1 MTIHNLDYL
10 FRPSSVALFGA
21 SEGPGSVGATVA
33 ANLLSGGFNG
43 SIWFVNPKHKEVQ
56 GQPCYASTDE
66 LPGAPD
72 LAVIAIPAPAI
83 PELIAALGEKGCRA
97 AVVLS
102 AGVEGE
108 LETQMLEAAREHG
121 LRILGPNC
129 IGLLL
134 GGVGLNASFSHTA
147 PIPGDLAI
155 VSQSGALLTSVL
167 DWANGRQIG
176 FSVMASVGNMADV
189 DFGDMLDYLAGDVSS
204 KAILLYMEGIKHA
217 PKFMS
222 AARRAARSKPVIVI
236 KTGRHETAAK
246 AAASHTGALAGS
258 DKVYDAAF
266 RRAGVLR
273 VPDLDELFIA
283 AETAERIGTIPGE
296 RLTILTNG
304 GGAGVLAADA
314 LADEDGELAEL
325 SDTTKEALDAILP
338 ATWSGANPVD
348 IIGDAGPE
356 RYKTAMS
363 TLLDDRETEAVLV
376 MNCPQALASSEDT
389 AGAVIEAVNEKR
401 KTGRR
406 TPVVTNW
413 LGAEAAAK
421 ARQMFADNDIPSF
434 ETPRQAVR
442 GFMHLVHYSRA
453 QKELMRAPPMLPRPL
468 SFDSDAAQTQIDDVL
483 KAGRSMMT
491 EPEAK
496 RLLQAYNVPV
506 VPAYEAGTPEEVR
519 AAAEDILKGYSAVV
533 LKIVSEDI
541 SHKSDVGGV
550 RLDIASADRAAQA
563 AEQML
568 ERIGRERPGAQ
579 IDGISVQPMIH
590 GKLAH
595 ELIVGMTEDATFG
608 PVMLFGAGG
617 TAVEVVKDT
626 AMALPP
632 LDLKLAQDLIRET
645 RISRLL
651 RGYRDRP
658 AADMDAIALTLVKV
672 SYLVSQHPEI
682 RELDINPLR
691 ADENG
696 AVALDARVVLADAE
710 KSPRT
715 PTAIRPYPHE
725 WEKTV
730 PIENYGEVFIRPI
743 RPDDEHLYEDMI
755 ARMDQNDLRLR
766 FFSPQRHLSRKFLA
780 RLTQIDY
787 GREIAFVALTPSED
801 EMLGVARF
809 FADPDYTK
817 AEYAVMTRSDFKG
830 RGLGW
835 QLMRQLID
843 YAKAEGLERLYGSVL
858 SENVTMLRMCQ
869 QLGFNTRH
877 DPEDPSIFQVEL
889 PLNSPGDG
897 GG

>member
-1 MTIHNLDYL
+1 MTIQNLDYM
-10 FRPSSVALFGA
+10 FRPASVALFGA
-21 SEGPGSVGATVA
+21 SERPGSVGATVA

-43 SIWFVNPKHKEVQ
+43 PVWFVNPKHKEVQ
-56 GQPCYASTDE
+56 GQRCYASTEE
-66 LPGAPD
+66 LPGKPD

-83 PELIAALGEKGCRA
+83 PELIAALGDKGCRA

-102 AGVEGE
+102 AGIEGD
-108 LETQMLEAAREHG
+108 LETKMLEAARPHG

-129 IGLLL
+129 IGLLM
-134 GGVGLNASFSHTA
+134 GGSGLNASFSHAA
-147 PIPGDLAI
+147 PIPGDIAL

-176 FSVMASVGNMADV
+176 FSLMASVGNMADV

-204 KAILLYMEGIKHA
+204 KAVLLYMEGIKHA

-236 KTGRHETAAK
+236 KTGRHASAAK

-258 DKVYDAAF
+258 DQVYDAAF

-283 AETAERIGTIPGE
+283 AETVERIGTLPGE

-314 LADEDGELAEL
+314 LADQDGELTDL
-325 SDTTKEALDAILP
+325 SDETRAALDKVLP
-338 ATWSGANPVD
+338 ATWSGGNPVD
-348 IIGDAGPE
+348 IIGDAGAE
-356 RYKTAMS
+356 RYKNAMKI
-363 TLLDDRETEAVLV
+363 LLEDADTDAILV

-389 AGAVIEAVNEKR
+389 ARAVIEAVKETKR
-401 KTGRR
+401 PGQRK
-406 TPVVTNW
+406 PVVANW
-413 LGAEAAAK
+413 LGSVAAAK
-421 ARQMFADNDIPSF
+421 AREMFAENDIPSF
-434 ETPRQAVR
+434 ETPGQSIG
-442 GFMHLVHYSRA
+442 GFMNLVHYSRA
-453 QKELMRAPPMLPRPL
+453 QHELMRAPPMLPRPL
-468 SFDSDAAQTQIDDVL
+468 SFDADGAKTQISKVL
-483 KAGRSMMT
+483 EAGRSMMT

-496 RLLQAYNVPV
+496 RLLQAYDIPV
-506 VPAYEAGTPEEVR
+506 VPAYEAATPEDVR
-519 AAAEDILKGYSAVV
+519 KAASELLKDHAAVV
-533 LKIVSEDI
+533 LKIVSDDI

-550 RLDIASADRAAQA
+550 RLDIDS
-563 AEQML
+563 AEQAQSAAREML
-568 ERIGRERPGAQ
+568 ERIGEARPGAR

-595 ELIVGMTEDATFG
+595 ELIVGMSEDETFG
-608 PVMLFGAGG
+608 PVLMFGAGG

-632 LDLKLAQDLIRET
+632 LDLKLAHDVIRET

-651 RGYRDRP
+651 SGYRDRP
-658 AADMDAIALTLVKV
+658 AADMDAIALTLVKI
-672 SYLVSQHPEI
+672 SYLISQHPEI

-696 AVALDARVVLADAE
+696 AVALDARVVLA
-710 KSPRT
+710 KSDGHPRT
-715 PTAIRPYPHE
+715 PMAIRPYPHE
-725 WEKTV
+725 WEKT
-730 PIENYGEVFIRPI
+730 ITLDTYGEVFIRPI
-743 RPDDEHLYEDMI
+743 RPDDEKLYEEMI
-755 ARMDQNDLRLR
+755 ARMDEGDLRLR
-766 FFSPQRHLSRKFLA
+766 FFSPQRHMSRKFLA

-787 GREIAFVALTPSED
+787 GREIAFVALTPSEN

-809 FADPDYTK
+809 FADPDYQK
-817 AEYAVMTRSDFKG
+817 AEYAVMTRSDLKG

-835 QLMRQLID
+835 QLMRHLID
-843 YAKAEGLERLYGSVL
+843 YARAEGLERLYGSVL

-869 QLGFNTRH
+869 QLGFKTGR
-877 DPEDPSIFQVEL
+877 DPEDPTIFKVEL
-889 PLNSPGDG
+889 SLNGPGQAG
-897 GG
+897 A

>member
-1 MTIHNLDYL
+1 MTIFNLDYM

-21 SEGPGSVGATVA
+21 SERPGSVGATVA
-33 ANLLSGGFNG
+33 ANLISGGFNG
-43 SIWFVNPKHKEVQ
+43 PVWLVNPKHNEVQ
-56 GQPCYASTDE
+56 GQRCYASADD
-66 LPGAPD
+66 LPGTPD
-72 LAVIAIPAPAI
+72 LAVIAVPAAAVPG
-83 PELIAALGEKGCRA
+83 LIAQLGAKGCRA
-97 AVVLS
+97 AIVLT
-102 AGVEGE
+102 AGIEGE
-108 LETQMLEAAREHG
+108 LETTMLEAARAHG

-129 IGLLL
+129 IGLLM
-134 GGVGLNASFSHTA
+134 GASGLNASFSHTA
-147 PIPGDLAI
+147 ALSGDLAI

-176 FSVMASVGNMADV
+176 FSLMASIGNMADI

-204 KAILLYMEGIKHA
+204 KAILLYIEGIKHA

-236 KTGRHETAAK
+236 KTGRNESAAK

-283 AETAERIGTIPGE
+283 AETADRIGAIPGE

-304 GGAGVLAADA
+304 GGVGVLAADA
-314 LADEDGELAEL
+314 LADEDGELAVL
-325 SDTTKEALDAILP
+325 SDETREKLNNVLP

-348 IIGDAGPE
+348 IIGDAGPD
-356 RYKTAMS
+356 RYKNALS
-363 TLLDDRETEAVLV
+363 ALLAAPETEAVLV
-376 MNCPQALASSEDT
+376 MNCPTALASSESI
-389 AGAVIEAVNEKR
+389 ARAVIEAVNER
-401 KTGRR
+401 PGGRR
-406 TPVVTNW
+406 VPVVTNW
-413 LGAEAAAK
+413 LGSVASAK
-421 ARQMFADNDIPSF
+421 AREMFAQNDIPTF

-453 QKELMRAPPMLPRPL
+453 QKELMRAPPMLPRQM
-468 SFDSDAAQTQIDDVL
+468 SFNSDAAQRQIDDVL
-483 KAGRSMMT
+483 AAGRSMMT

-496 RLLQAYNVPV
+496 KLLECYDIPV
-506 VPAYEAGTPEEVR
+506 VPAFTVGTPDEARE
-519 AAAEDILKGYSAVV
+519 AASEILKDYPAVV
-533 LKIVSEDI
+533 LKIVSEEI

-550 RLDIASADRAAQA
+550 RLDISSAERAGQVAGEMLDSIGA
-563 AEQML
+563 A
-568 ERIGRERPGAQ
+568 RPDAR
-579 IDGISVQPMIH
+579 IDGISVQPMIR

-595 ELIVGMTEDATFG
+595 ELIVGMTEDNTFG
-608 PVMLFGAGG
+608 PVILFGAGG

-632 LDLKLAQDLIRET
+632 LDLKLAEDLIRET

-651 RGYRDRP
+651 KGYRDRP
-658 AADMDAIALTLVKV
+658 AADMGAIALTLVKV
-672 SYLVSQHPEI
+672 SYLVAQHPQI

-696 AVALDARVVLADAE
+696 AVALDARVVLADQKKA
-710 KSPRT
+710 PRT
-715 PTAIRPYPHE
+715 PMAIRPYPHE
-725 WEKTV
+725 WEKKITL
-730 PIENYGEVFIRPI
+730 ESLGEVVIRPI
-743 RPDDEHLYEDMI
+743 RPDDEQLYEDMI

-766 FFSPQRHLSRKFLA
+766 FFSPQRHMSRKFLA

-787 GREIAFVALTPSED
+787 AREIAFVALKPSED

-809 FADPDYTK
+809 FADPDYRK
-817 AEYAVMTRSDFKG
+817 AEYAVMTRSDLKG
-830 RGLGW
+830 HGLGW

-869 QLGFNTRH
+869 QLGFTTRH
-877 DPEDPSIFQVEL
+877 DPEDPSIFKVEL
-889 PLNSPGDG
+889 PLNSGHSG
-897 GG
+897 G

>member
-1 MTIHNLDYL
+1 MTIRNLDSM
-10 FRPSSVALFGA
+10 FRPASVALFGA
-21 SEGPGSVGATVA
+21 SERPGSVGATVA
-33 ANLLSGGFNG
+33 ANLQSGGFNG
-43 SIWFVNPKHKEVQ
+43 PIWFVNPKHSEVQ
-56 GQPCYASTDE
+56 GQPCYASAED
-66 LPGAPD
+66 LPGRPD
-72 LAVIAIPAPAI
+72 LAVIAIPAAHI
-83 PELIAALGEKGCRA
+83 PDLIAGLGTKGCRA
-97 AVVLS
+97 AVVMS

-108 LETQMLEAAREHG
+108 LETKMLEAARPHG

-129 IGLLL
+129 IGILM
-134 GGVGLNASFSHTA
+134 GGSGLNASFSHTA

-155 VSQSGALLTSVL
+155 ISQSGALLTSVL

-176 FSVMASVGNMADV
+176 FSLMASVGNMADV

-204 KAILLYMEGIKHA
+204 KAVLIYMEGIKHA
-217 PKFMS
+217 AKFMS

-236 KTGRHETAAK
+236 KTGRHESAAK

-283 AETAERIGTIPGE
+283 AETAQRIGAIPGE

-304 GGAGVLAADA
+304 GGVGVLAADA
-314 LADEDGELAEL
+314 LADENGELAEL
-325 SDTTKEALDAILP
+325 SAETKDALDEILP
-338 ATWSGANPVD
+338 ATWSGGNPVD
-348 IIGDAGPE
+348 IIGDAGAD
-356 RYKTAMS
+356 RYKHSMNV
-363 TLLDDRETEAVLV
+363 LLQDQATEAILV
-376 MNCPQALASSEDT
+376 MNCPQAVASSDET
-389 AGAVIEAVNEKR
+389 AQAVIEAVNQTKGPGWR
-401 KTGRR
+401 K
-406 TPVVTNW
+406 PVVANW
-413 LGAEAAAK
+413 LGAQAAAK
-421 ARQMFADNDIPSF
+421 ARQMFAENDIPSF

-453 QKELMRAPPMLPRPL
+453 QTELMRAPPMLPRQL
-468 SFDSDAAQTQIDDVL
+468 SFDSDEAHEQIKAVL
-483 KAGRSMMT
+483 AAGRSMMT

-496 RLLQAYNVPV
+496 RLLQAYDVPV

-519 AAAEDILKGYSAVV
+519 TAADAILKAYSAVV
-533 LKIVSEDI
+533 LKIISDDI

-568 ERIGRERPGAQ
+568 ARIGEARPDAR
-579 IDGISVQPMIH
+579 IEGISVQPMIH

-595 ELIVGMTEDATFG
+595 ELIVGMTEEATFG
-608 PVMLFGAGG
+608 PVIMFGAGG

-632 LDLKLAQDLIRET
+632 LDLKLAHDLIRET

-658 AADMDAIALTLVKV
+658 AADMDAIALTLVKI

-696 AVALDARVVLADAE
+696 AVALDARVVLASAAQE
-710 KSPRT
+710 PRA
-715 PTAIRPYPHE
+715 PMAIRPYPHE
-725 WEKTV
+725 WEKTLTL
-730 PIENYGEVFIRPI
+730 EGWGEVFIRPI
-743 RPDDEHLYEDMI
+743 RPDDEALYEQMI
-755 ARMDQNDLRLR
+755 ARMDSGDLRLR

-787 GREIAFVALTPSED
+787 GREIAFVALTPAET
-801 EMLGVARF
+801 EMLGVVRF
-809 FADPDYTK
+809 YADPDYRR
-817 AEYAVMTRSDFKG
+817 AEYAVMTRSDLKG

-835 QLMRQLID
+835 QLMRHLIE

-858 SENVTMLRMCQ
+858 SENVTMLRMCR
-869 QLGFNTRH
+869 QLGFQTRH
-877 DPEDPSIFQVEL
+877 DPEDPTVFQVEL
-889 PLNSPGDG
+889 PLNATDKAG
-897 GG
+897 G

>member
-21 SEGPGSVGATVA
+21 SERRGSVGATVA
-33 ANLLSGGFNG
+33 ANLLAGGFNG
-43 SIWFVNPKHKEVQ
+43 PIWFVNPKYEQVQ
-56 GQPCYASTDE
+56 GRPCYASVE
-66 LPGAPD
+66 ALPGTPD
-72 LAVIAIPAPAI
+72 LAVVAIPPQAVPG
-83 PELIAALGEKGCRA
+83 LIAAVGNKGCRA
-97 AVVLS
+97 AIVLT
-102 AGVEGE
+102 AGIEGE
-108 LETQMLEAAREHG
+108 LETKMLQAARPHG

-134 GGVGLNASFSHTA
+134 GGSGLNASFSHTA
-147 PIPGDLAI
+147 PIPGDLAM

-176 FSVMASVGNMADV
+176 FSLMASVGNMADI

-204 KAILLYMEGIKHA
+204 KAVLLYMEGIKHA

-283 AETAERIGTIPGE
+283 AEIADRIGALQGE
-296 RLTILTNG
+296 HLTILTNG

-314 LADEDGELAEL
+314 LADENGELTKL
-325 SDTTKEALDAILP
+325 SDETKAKLDAVLP
-338 ATWSGANPVD
+338 PTWSGANPVD
-348 IIGDAGPE
+348 IIGDAGAD
-356 RYKTAMS
+356 RYRQAMS
-363 TLLDDRETEAVLV
+363 ALLAEPETEAVLV

-389 AGAVIEAVNEKR
+389 ARAVIEAVNEKR
-401 KTGRR
+401 QAGRR
-406 TPVVTNW
+406 VPVVTNW
-413 LGAEAAAK
+413 LGAQAAAK
-421 ARQMFADNDIPSF
+421 ARELFAENDIPTF

-453 QKELMRAPPMLPRPL
+453 QKELMRAPPMLPRQL
-468 SFDSDAAQTQIDDVL
+468 SFDSEAAQKQIDRVL
-483 KAGRSMMT
+483 AAGRSMMT

-496 RLLQAYNVPV
+496 RLLQAYGVPI
-506 VPAYEAGTPEEVR
+506 VPAYEAKTPGEVHL
-519 AAAEDILKGYSAVV
+519 AAREILKEYSAVV
-533 LKIVSEDI
+533 LKIISDDI

-550 RLDIASADRAAQA
+550 RLDITSAERAAKA
-563 AEQML
+563 AEEMI
-568 ERIGRERPGAQ
+568 ERIGKARPDAR
-579 IDGISVQPMIH
+579 IEGISVQPMIH

-595 ELIVGMTEDATFG
+595 ELIIGMSEDATFG
-608 PVMLFGAGG
+608 PVIMFGAGG

-658 AADMDAIALTLVKV
+658 AADMDAIALTLVKI
-672 SYLVSQHPEI
+672 SYLVAQHPEI

-691 ADENG
+691 ADDTG
-696 AVALDARVVLADAE
+696 VIALDARVVLADTA
-710 KSPRT
+710 RT
-715 PTAIRPYPHE
+715 PRAPMAIRPYPHE
-725 WEKTV
+725 WEKTITLDSFGDV
-730 PIENYGEVFIRPI
+730 LIRPI
-743 RPDDEHLYEDMI
+743 RPDDEHLYETMI
-755 ARMDQNDLRLR
+755 QRMDQNDLRLR

-787 GREIAFVALTPSED
+787 GREIAFVALSPAEED
-801 EMLGVARF
+801 MLGVARF
-809 FADPDYTK
+809 FADPDYRQ
-817 AEYAVMTRSDFKG
+817 AEYAVMTRSDMKG

-835 QLMRQLID
+835 QLMRHLID

-858 SENVTMLRMCQ
+858 SENITMLRMCRE
-869 QLGFNTRH
+869 LGFQTRH
-877 DPEDPSIFQVEL
+877 DPDDPSIFQVEL
-889 PLNSPGDG
+889 ALKSPAGRSG
-897 GG
+897 

>member
-1 MTIHNLDYL
+1 MTIRNLDSM
-10 FRPSSVALFGA
+10 FRPASVALFGA
-21 SEGPGSVGATVA
+21 SERPGSVGATVA
-33 ANLLSGGFNG
+33 ANLLAGGFSG
-43 SIWFVNPKHKEVQ
+43 PIWFVNPKHKQLQ
-56 GQPCYASTDE
+56 GQPCYPSADA
-66 LPGAPD
+66 LPGTPD
-72 LAVIAIPAPAI
+72 LAVIAVPAKAV
-83 PELIAALGEKGCRA
+83 PELIGALGEKGCRA
-97 AVVLS
+97 AAVLT

-108 LETQMLEAAREHG
+108 LETRMLEAARPHG

-129 IGLLL
+129 IGLLM
-134 GGVGLNASFSHTA
+134 GGSGLNASFSHTA

-176 FSVMASVGNMADV
+176 FSLMASIGNMSDV

-204 KAILLYMEGIKHA
+204 KAILLYIEGITDA

-236 KTGRHETAAK
+236 KTGRHAAAAK
-246 AAASHTGALAGS
+246 AAASHTGALAGA
-258 DKVYDAAF
+258 DNVYDAAF

-283 AETAERIGTIPGE
+283 AETAERIGTLPGE

-314 LADEDGELAEL
+314 LIDENGELAEL
-325 SDTTKEALDAILP
+325 SDDTTAALDKILP

-348 IIGDAGPE
+348 IIGDAGAD
-356 RYKTAMS
+356 RYKQAMS
-363 TLLDDRETEAVLV
+363 TLLRAPETEAILV

-389 AGAVIEAVNEKR
+389 ARAVIEAVKENDGP
-401 KTGRR
+401 GRR
-406 TPVVTNW
+406 KPVISNW
-413 LGAEAAAK
+413 LGSIAPAR
-421 ARQMFADNDIPSF
+421 ARQMFAEADIPSF

-453 QKELMRAPPMLPRPL
+453 QAELMRAPPMLPRQL
-468 SFDSDAAQTQIDDVL
+468 SFDSSYAQTQIDAVL
-483 KAGRSMMT
+483 SAGRSMMS

-496 RLLQAYNVPV
+496 KLLQCYDVPV
-506 VPAYEAGTPEEVR
+506 VPAYTVTTPEDVR
-519 AAAEDILKGYSAVV
+519 AAADDILKDYPSVV
-533 LKIVSEDI
+533 LKIVSDEI

-550 RLDIASADRAAQA
+550 RLDIGNAERAGQVAR
-563 AEQML
+563 EML
-568 ERIGRERPGAQ
+568 EQIGKARPDAC
-579 IDGISVQPMIH
+579 IDGISVQPMIR

-595 ELIVGMTEDATFG
+595 ELIVGVSEDATFG
-608 PVMLFGAGG
+608 PVILFGAGG

-658 AADMDAIALTLVKV
+658 AADLDAIALTLVKV

-696 AVALDARVVLADAE
+696 AVALDARIVLADRT
-710 KSPRT
+710 KTPRT
-715 PTAIRPYPHE
+715 PMAIRPYPHE
-725 WEKTV
+725 WEKM
-730 PIENYGEVFIRPI
+730 ISADGLGSVFIRPI
-743 RPDDEHLYEDMI
+743 RPDDEALYEAML
-755 ARMDQNDLRLR
+755 AGMNPNDLRLR
-766 FFSPQRHLSRKFLA
+766 FFSPQKHMSRKFLA

-787 GREIAFVALTPSED
+787 GREIAFVALTPQED
-801 EMLGVARF
+801 ELLGIARF
-809 FADPDYTK
+809 FADPDYRS
-817 AEYAVMTRSDFKG
+817 AEYAVMTRSDLKG

-835 QLMRQLID
+835 HLMRHLID
-843 YAKAEGLERLYGSVL
+843 YARREGLEQLHGSVM
-858 SENVTMLRMCQ
+858 SENATMLRMCR
-869 QLGFNTRH
+869 QLGFNIRH
-877 DPEDPSIFQVEL
+877 DPDDPSIFQVVL
-889 PLNSPGDG
+889 PLNAGTANGS
-897 GG
+897 

>member
-21 SEGPGSVGATVA
+21 SERPGSVGATVA
-33 ANLLSGGFNG
+33 ANLVSGGFDG
-43 SIWFVNPKHKEVQ
+43 PVWFVNPKHKEVQ
-56 GQPCYASTDE
+56 GQPCYANTDA
-66 LPGAPD
+66 LPGTPD
-72 LAVIAIPAPAI
+72 LAVIAIPAPAV
-83 PELIAALGEKGCRA
+83 PELIAALGNKGCRA
-97 AVVLS
+97 AIVLT
-102 AGVEGE
+102 AGIEGV
-108 LETQMLEAAREHG
+108 LETEMLQAAHSHG

-129 IGLLL
+129 IGLLM
-134 GGVGLNASFSHTA
+134 GGSGLNASFSHAA

-176 FSVMASVGNMADV
+176 FSVMASVGNMADI

-204 KAILLYMEGIKHA
+204 KAILLYVEGIKHA

-236 KTGRHETAAK
+236 KTGRHESAAQ

-283 AETAERIGTIPGE
+283 AETADRIGTLQGE
-296 RLTILTNG
+296 HLTILTNG

-314 LADEDGELAEL
+314 LADENGELAEL
-325 SDTTKEALDAILP
+325 ADDTKRALDGLLP
-338 ATWSGANPVD
+338 DTWSGANPVD

-356 RYKTAMS
+356 RYKAAMS
-363 TLLDDRETEAVLV
+363 ALLAAPETEAVLV
-376 MNCPQALASSEDT
+376 MNCPTALASSEDT
-389 AGAVIEAVNEKR
+389 ARAVIEAVNEKR
-401 KTGRR
+401 QAGRR
-406 TPVVTNW
+406 VPVVTNW
-413 LGAEAAAK
+413 LGSQASAK
-421 ARQMFADNDIPSF
+421 AREMFAENDIPTF

-468 SFDSDAAQTQIDDVL
+468 AFDADAAQQQIDEVL
-483 KAGRSMMT
+483 KSGRSMMT

-496 RLLQAYNVPV
+496 RLLQAYDVPV
-506 VPAYEAGTPEEVR
+506 VPAFEARTPDDVR
-519 AAAEDILKGYSAVV
+519 AAASEILKDYPAVV
-533 LKIVSEDI
+533 LKILSHDI

-563 AEQML
+563 AEEMM
-568 ERIGRERPGAQ
+568 ERIGKERPDAR
-579 IDGISVQPMIH
+579 IDGISVQPMIY

-595 ELIVGMTEDATFG
+595 ELIVGMTEDNTFG
-608 PVMLFGAGG
+608 PVILFGAGG

-632 LDLKLAQDLIRET
+632 LDLKLAQDVIRET

-651 RGYRDRP
+651 KGYRDRP

-672 SYLVSQHPEI
+672 SYLIAQHPEI

-696 AVALDARVVLADAE
+696 AVALDARVVLADRE
-710 KSPRT
+710 KAPRT
-715 PTAIRPYPHE
+715 PMAIRPYPHE
-725 WEKTV
+725 WEKTLRL
-730 PIENYGEVFIRPI
+730 EGFGEVLIRPI
-743 RPDDEHLYEDMI
+743 RPDDEQLYEDMI
-755 ARMDQNDLRLR
+755 QRMDQNDLRLR
-766 FFSPQRHLSRKFLA
+766 FFSPQKHMSRKFLA

-787 GREIAFVALTPSED
+787 GREIAFVALTPSEE

-809 FADPDYTK
+809 FADPDYRK
-817 AEYAVMTRSDFKG
+817 AEYAVMTRSDLKG
-830 RGLGW
+830 HGLGW

-858 SENVTMLRMCQ
+858 SENVTMLRMCR

-877 DPEDPSIFQVEL
+877 DPEDPSIFKVEL
-889 PLNSPGDG
+889 PLNQSSGAE
-897 GG
+897 

>member
-21 SEGPGSVGATVA
+21 SERPGSVGATVA

-43 SIWFVNPKHKEVQ
+43 PVWFVNPKHEHVQ
-56 GQPCYASTDE
+56 GQPCYPSTDD
-66 LPGAPD
+66 LPGTPD
-72 LAVIAIPAPAI
+72 LAVIAIPAQAV

-97 AVVLS
+97 AVVLT
-102 AGVEGE
+102 AGIEGE
-108 LETQMLEAAREHG
+108 LEAKMLEAARAHG

-134 GGVGLNASFSHTA
+134 GGPGLNASFSHTA

-176 FSVMASVGNMADV
+176 FSVMASVGNMADI

-314 LADEDGELAEL
+314 LADEDGELAKL
-325 SDTTKEALDAILP
+325 SDETKAKLDEILP

-348 IIGDAGPE
+348 IIGDAGPD
-356 RYKTAMS
+356 RYKNAMA
-363 TLLDDRETEAVLV
+363 TLLADRETEAVLV

-389 AGAVIEAVNEKR
+389 AGAVIDAVNEKR

-413 LGAEAAAK
+413 LGSKAAAK

-468 SFDSDAAQTQIDDVL
+468 SFDSDAAQEQIDNVL

-506 VPAYEAGTPEEVR
+506 VPAYEAATPEEVR
-519 AAAEDILKGYSAVV
+519 AAAEDILKDYSAVV

-550 RLDIASADRAAQA
+550 RLDISSADRAAQA

-568 ERIGRERPGAQ
+568 ERIGRERPDAE

-608 PVMLFGAGG
+608 PVILFGAGG

-672 SYLVSQHPEI
+672 SYLVAQHPEI

-730 PIENYGEVFIRPI
+730 TIENYGEVFIRPI
-743 RPDDEHLYEDMI
+743 RPDDEQLYEDMI

-809 FADPDYTK
+809 FADPDYRK

-858 SENVTMLRMCQ
+858 SENVTMLRMCR

-877 DPEDPSIFQVEL
+877 DPDDPSVFQVEL
-889 PLNSPGDG
+889 PLNSTDHSDT
-897 GG
+897 

>member
-21 SEGPGSVGATVA
+21 SERPGSVGATVA

-43 SIWFVNPKHKEVQ
+43 PVWFVNPKHKNVQ

-66 LPGAPD
+66 LPGTPD
-72 LAVIAIPAPAI
+72 LAVIAIPAQAV
-83 PELIAALGEKGCRA
+83 PELIAALGNRGCRA
-97 AVVLS
+97 AIVLT
-102 AGVEGE
+102 AGIEGE
-108 LETQMLEAAREHG
+108 LETRMLEAARPHG

-129 IGLLL
+129 IGLLM
-134 GGVGLNASFSHTA
+134 GGSGLNASFSHTA

-176 FSVMASVGNMADV
+176 FSLMASVGNMADI

-204 KAILLYMEGIKHA
+204 KAILLYVEGIKNA

-236 KTGRHETAAK
+236 KTGRHETAAQ

-314 LADEDGELAEL
+314 LADEDGELSEL
-325 SDTTKEALDAILP
+325 SDDTTAKLHELLP
-338 ATWSGANPVD
+338 ETWSGANPVD
-348 IIGDAGPE
+348 IIGDAGPD
-356 RYKTAMS
+356 RYKSAMS
-363 TLLDDRETEAVLV
+363 TLLADPETEAILV
-376 MNCPQALASSEDT
+376 MNCPTALASSEDT
-389 AGAVIEAVNEKR
+389 ARAVIEAVNEQR
-401 KTGRR
+401 QAGRSA
-406 TPVVTNW
+406 PVVTNW
-413 LGAEAAAK
+413 LGSEASAK
-421 ARQMFADNDIPSF
+421 AREMFAENNIPSF

-468 SFDSDAAQTQIDDVL
+468 SFDSETAQKQIDDVV
-483 KAGRSMMT
+483 KSGRSMMT

-496 RLLQAYNVPV
+496 RLLQAYNVPI
-506 VPAYEAGTPEEVR
+506 VPAFEATTPEDVR
-519 AAAEDILKGYSAVV
+519 EAAEEILRDYSSVV
-533 LKIVSEDI
+533 LKILSHDI

-550 RLDIASADRAAQA
+550 RLDISSAERAAKA
-563 AEQML
+563 AEEMM
-568 ERIGRERPGAQ
+568 ERIGKERPDAR
-579 IDGISVQPMIH
+579 IEGISVQPMIH

-595 ELIVGMTEDATFG
+595 ELIVGMTEDQTFG
-608 PVMLFGAGG
+608 PVILFGAGG

-632 LDLKLAQDLIRET
+632 LDLKLANDLIRET

-658 AADMDAIALTLVKV
+658 AADMDSIALTLVKV
-672 SYLVSQHPEI
+672 SYLIAQHPEI

-696 AVALDARVVLADAE
+696 AVALDARVVLADQN

-715 PTAIRPYPHE
+715 PMAIRPYPHE
-725 WEKTV
+725 WEKT
-730 PIENYGEVFIRPI
+730 ITLEGFGEVFIRPI
-743 RPDDEHLYEDMI
+743 RPDDEKLYEEMI
-755 ARMDQNDLRLR
+755 QRMDQNDLRLR

-809 FADPDYTK
+809 FADPDYRK
-817 AEYAVMTRSDFKG
+817 AEYAVMTRSDLKG

-835 QLMRQLID
+835 QLMRHLID

-889 PLNSPGDG
+889 PLNPSPESGD
-897 GG
+897 

>member
-1 MTIHNLDYL
+1 MTIRNLDYL

-21 SEGPGSVGATVA
+21 SEGAGSVGATVA

-43 SIWFVNPKHKEVQ
+43 PVWFVNPKHEEVQ
-56 GQPCYASTDE
+56 GQRCYASTDD

-72 LAVIAIPAPAI
+72 LAVIAIPADAI

-97 AVVLS
+97 AIVLS

-108 LETQMLEAAREHG
+108 VETRMLEAARPHG

-129 IGLLL
+129 IGLLM
-134 GGVGLNASFSHTA
+134 GGSGLNASFSHTA
-147 PIPGDLAI
+147 SIPGDLAL

-176 FSVMASVGNMADV
+176 FSLMASVGNMSDV
-189 DFGDMLDYLAGDVSS
+189 DFGDMLDYLAGDISS
-204 KAILLYMEGIKHA
+204 RAILLYMEGIKHA
-217 PKFMS
+217 GKFMS

-266 RRAGVLR
+266 RRAGILR
-273 VPDLDELFIA
+273 VPDLDDLFIA

-314 LADEDGELAEL
+314 LADENGELAQL
-325 SDTTKEALDAILP
+325 SEETTTRLDEVLP
-338 ATWSGANPVD
+338 ATWSGGNPVD
-348 IIGDAGPE
+348 IIGDAGPD
-356 RYKTAMS
+356 RYKSAMS
-363 TLLDDRETEAVLV
+363 TLLSDPETEAVLV

-389 AGAVIEAVNEKR
+389 ARAVIEAVNEK
-401 KTGRR
+401 KGPGRR
-406 TPVVTNW
+406 IPVVTNW
-413 LGAEAAAK
+413 LGAKAAAK
-421 ARQMFADNDIPSF
+421 AREIFAQADIPSF

-468 SFDSDAAQTQIDDVL
+468 SFDAEDAQKQIDDVL
-483 KAGRSMMT
+483 AAGRSMMT

-496 RLLQAYNVPV
+496 RLLQAYDIPV
-506 VPAYEAGTPEEVR
+506 VPAYTVETPGQVR
-519 AAAEDILKGYSAVV
+519 EAAADILREYSAVV
-533 LKIVSEDI
+533 LKIVSDEI

-550 RLDIASADRAAQA
+550 RLDISNAERAGQIAG
-563 AEQML
+563 EML
-568 ERIGRERPGAQ
+568 EQIRALRPDAR

-608 PVMLFGAGG
+608 PVIMFGTGG

-626 AMALPP
+626 ATALPP
-632 LDLKLAQDLIRET
+632 LDLKLAEDLIRET

-658 AADMDAIALTLVKV
+658 AADIDAIALTLVKV
-672 SYLVSQHPEI
+672 GYLIAQHPEI

-696 AVALDARVVLADAE
+696 AVALDARVVLASQDE
-710 KSPRT
+710 KPRT
-715 PTAIRPYPHE
+715 PMAIRPYPHE
-725 WEKTV
+725 WERT
-730 PIENYGEVFIRPI
+730 ITLEGWGNVFIRPI
-743 RPDDEHLYEDMI
+743 RPDDEKLYEQMI
-755 ARMDQNDLRLR
+755 QQMDPNDLRLR
-766 FFSPQRHLSRKFLA
+766 FFSPQRHMSRKFLA

-801 EMLGVARF
+801 EMLGVVRF
-809 FADPDYTK
+809 FADPDYRK
-817 AEYAVMTRSDFKG
+817 AEYAVMTRSDLKG
-830 RGLGW
+830 QGLGW
-835 QLMRQLID
+835 QLMRHLIE
-843 YAKAEGLERLYGSVL
+843 YARAEGLEQLHGSVL

-869 QLGFNTRH
+869 QLGFKTRH
-877 DPEDPSIFQVEL
+877 DPEDPSVFQVEL
-889 PLNSPGDG
+889 PLNEADASDG
-897 GG
+897 

>member
-21 SEGPGSVGATVA
+21 SEQPGSVGATVA
-33 ANLLSGGFNG
+33 ANLVSGGFNG
-43 SIWFVNPKHKEVQ
+43 PVWFVNPKHKEVQ
-56 GQPCYASTDE
+56 GQPCYANTDA
-66 LPGAPD
+66 LPGTPD
-72 LAVIAIPAPAI
+72 LAVIAIPAPAV
-83 PELIAALGEKGCRA
+83 PDLIAALGNKGCRA
-97 AVVLS
+97 AIVLT
-102 AGVEGE
+102 AGIEGE
-108 LETQMLEAAREHG
+108 LETEMLQAAHSHG

-129 IGLLL
+129 IGLLM
-134 GGVGLNASFSHTA
+134 GDSGLNASFSHTA

-176 FSVMASVGNMADV
+176 FSVMASVGNMADI

-204 KAILLYMEGIKHA
+204 KAILLYVEGIKNA

-236 KTGRHETAAK
+236 KTGRHETAAQ

-283 AETAERIGTIPGE
+283 AETADRIGTLQGE
-296 RLTILTNG
+296 QLTILTNG

-325 SDTTKEALDAILP
+325 ADDTKQALDSLLP
-338 ATWSGANPVD
+338 DTWSGANPVD

-356 RYKTAMS
+356 RYKNAMS
-363 TLLDDRETEAVLV
+363 ALLAAPETEAVLV
-376 MNCPQALASSEDT
+376 MNCPTALASSEDT
-389 AGAVIEAVNEKR
+389 ARAVIEAVNEKR
-401 KTGRR
+401 QAGRR
-406 TPVVTNW
+406 VPVVTNW
-413 LGAEAAAK
+413 LGSQASAK
-421 ARQMFADNDIPSF
+421 AREMFADNDIPTF

-468 SFDSDAAQTQIDDVL
+468 SFDADAAQKQIDDVL
-483 KAGRSMMT
+483 KSGRSMMT

-496 RLLQAYNVPV
+496 RLLQAYDVPI
-506 VPAYEAGTPEEVR
+506 VPAFEARTPDDVR
-519 AAAEDILKGYSAVV
+519 AAASEILKDYSAVV
-533 LKIVSEDI
+533 LKILSHDI

-563 AEQML
+563 AEEMM
-568 ERIGRERPGAQ
+568 ERIGKERPDAR
-579 IDGISVQPMIH
+579 IDGISVQPMIY

-595 ELIVGMTEDATFG
+595 ELIVGMTEDNTFG
-608 PVMLFGAGG
+608 PVILFGAGG

-651 RGYRDRP
+651 KGYRDRP
-658 AADMDAIALTLVKV
+658 AADMDGIALTLVKV
-672 SYLVSQHPEI
+672 SYLIAQHPEI

-696 AVALDARVVLADAE
+696 AVALDARVVLADKDKA
-710 KSPRT
+710 PRT
-715 PTAIRPYPHE
+715 PMAIRPYPHE
-725 WEKTV
+725 WEKTLTL
-730 PIENYGEVFIRPI
+730 EGFGEVLIRPI
-743 RPDDEHLYEDMI
+743 RPDDEKLYEEMI
-755 ARMDQNDLRLR
+755 QRMDQNDLRLR
-766 FFSPQRHLSRKFLA
+766 FFSPQKHMSRKFLA

-787 GREIAFVALTPSED
+787 GREIAFVALTPSEH

-809 FADPDYTK
+809 FADPDYRN
-817 AEYAVMTRSDFKG
+817 AEYAVMTRSDLKG
-830 RGLGW
+830 LGLGW
-835 QLMRQLID
+835 QLMRHLID

-877 DPEDPSIFQVEL
+877 DPEDPSIFKVEL
-889 PLNSPGDG
+889 PLNQSSGAE
-897 GG
+897 